1 MNDLPEVLQPITI
14 KDILRQSAQLY
25 KSNFLKFVGIILL
38 IKGPYLVLGDIVV
51 HLTELLVPDLPY
63 APGAVL
69 MFIRFLELLL
79 IGPILAAPMII
90 AMSEGFLGRD
100 IGIIEAYKRIL
111 KNSFPLFGT
120 ILLTGVII
128 SAIFIGTAIM
138 SSSMATSGSQSGSML
153 IMVGA
158 VMACV
163 LWIRYGL
170 IAQTVVLEGEGG
182 FGAMKRSKHLVKGNF
197 LKTFTVLVLVF
208 IALSLI
214 AGIVAVGID
223 KALSFLGEYA
233 SLLSAGGS
241 NVVSVLLEPF
251 RIVAIT
257 LLYFDFR
264 VRKEGFDLEILAE
277 ELEADP
283 DDYDNYYDV

>member
-283 DDYDNYYDV
+283 DDYGNYYDV

>member
-1 MNDLPEVLQPITI
+1 
-14 KDILRQSAQLY
+14 
-25 KSNFLKFVGIILL
+25 
-38 IKGPYLVLGDIVV
+38 
-51 HLTELLVPDLPY
+51 
-63 APGAVL
+63 
-69 MFIRFLELLL
+69 
-79 IGPILAAPMII
+79 
-90 AMSEGFLGRD
+90 
-100 IGIIEAYKRIL
+100 
-111 KNSFPLFGT
+111 
-120 ILLTGVII
+120 
-128 SAIFIGTAIM
+128 
-138 SSSMATSGSQSGSML
+138 ML

-197 LKTFTVLVLVF
+197 LKTFAVLVLVF

-214 AGIVAVGID
+214 AGIVSFGID
-223 KALSFLGEYA
+223 KVLSFLGEYA
-233 SLLSAGGS
+233 GLLSAGGS

-283 DDYDNYYDV
+283 DDYDDYYDV

>member
-1 MNDLPEVLQPITI
+1 MNDLPEILQPITI
-14 KDILRQSAQLY
+14 KDILRQSARLY
-25 KSNFLKFVGIILL
+25 KGNFLQFVGIILL

-51 HLTELLVPDLPY
+51 HLTELLLPDLPY

-69 MFIRFLELLL
+69 MFVRFLELLF

-100 IGIIEAYKRIL
+100 IGIIESYKRIL
-111 KNSFPLFGT
+111 KSSLPLFGT

-163 LWIRYGL
+163 LWIRYGF

-197 LKTFTVLVLVF
+197 LKTFSVLVLVF

-214 AGIVAVGID
+214 AGIVSLGID
-223 KALSFLGEYA
+223 KVLSFLGEYA
-233 SLLSAGGS
+233 GLLSAGGS

-283 DDYDNYYDV
+283 DDYDDYYDV

>member
-51 HLTELLVPDLPY
+51 HLTELLFPDLPY

-170 IAQTVVLEGEGG
+170 IAQTVVLEGEDG